1 MARILRSIYTDDQA
15 VTMWFDVDV
24 NQTIVKGDLV
34 QINATSRKLE
44 AAAAASTTLVGIAE
58 ADITT
63 GASVTAKDKIPVSL
77 IRGQVFLID
86 FTGTTKTTLADTDRY
101 TTLFDLGDKKTL
113 NLDDTTGGML
123 KVLSYNNTKKTA
135 EVVCATANLAI

>member
-44 AAAAASTTLVGIAE
+44 AAVAASTTLVGIAE

-63 GASVTAKDKIPVSL
+63 GSSVTSKDKIPVSL

-101 TTLFDLGDKKTL
+101 TTLFDLSDKKTL